1 MHIAEGF
8 LPPLH
13 CLAWYVTATPF
24 VIHGGRAVIKE
35 ARASTENTSCRVL

>member
-13 CLAWYVTATPF
+13 AAAWTAVALPF
-24 VIHGGRAVIKE
+24 VIIS
-35 ARASTENTSCRVL
+35 ARRVNR